1 MPHDEPSIHHRL
13 SGLTPT
19 DAEREF
25 IRAERPW
32 GFILFRRNIDKPAQV
47 AAPFG
52 IWIMKPTGRS

>member
-1 MPHDEPSIHHRL
+1 MPPNPPHDEPRIHHRL

-32 GFILFRRNIDKPAQV
+32 RLIDNRLKLLLF
-47 AAPFG
+47 AASG
-52 IWIMKPTGRS
+52 